1 MALATRRPPEAD
13 VPASRWSL
21 DELAMKLVNDHAEQC
36 MSRSTIQR
44 ILHEAELQ
52 PHRSRRW
59 LHSGDP
65 DFEAEVLDVARLY
78 LEAPR
83 LYQRGELVICV
94 DEKTGIQ
101 ALERKHPTR
110 PMQPGRPQRR
120 EYEYIRHGVRCL
132 LGSFVVATGQVIG
145 DVTTRRTRRD
155 FCAHL
160 RGVAAAFAGAV
171 RVHWVMDN
179 LNTHWSLELWA
190 DRPAERRQAAA
201 ARVADG
207 RPAAGVPDRPGTQA
221 SDPFHA
227 QARQSDEPDRDL
239 VRETDAT
246 TAAPRGLPL
255 GPGPGRPDPP
265 VHRLLQ
271 PLACQA
277 VPLDLHRTAPG
288 SLNRRTCET
297 LY

>member
-1 MALATRRPPEAD
+1 M
-13 VPASRWSL
+13 PASHWSL
-21 DELAMKLVNDHAEQC
+21 DDLAYRILQDAHYRD
-36 MSRSTIQR
+36 MSRSTVQR
-44 ILHEAELQ
+44 ILAAADLK
-52 PHRSRRW
+52 PHKSRYW
-59 LHSGDP
+59 LHSDDP
-65 DFEAEVLDVARLY
+65 DFEAKALAVCRLY
-78 LEAPR
+78 LDAPR
-83 LYQRGELVICV
+83 LYRQGELVVCV
-94 DEKTGIQ
+94 DEKTGMQ
-101 ALERKHPTR
+101 ALERLHPSR
-110 PMQPGRPQRR
+110 PARPGRPELR
-120 EYEYIRHGVRCL
+120 EFEYVRHGTRCL
-132 LGSFVVATGQVIG
+132 LASLVVATGQVLG
-145 DVTTRRTRRD
+145 SVTARRATWDFVRHVRDV
-155 FCAHL
+155 
-160 RGVAAAFAGAV
+160 VEAFPQV
-171 RVHWVMDN
+171 RKFHWVMDN

-221 SDPFHA
+221 RDPFHA